1 MIWSIYAA
9 LLGIFFVA
17 LSVRTLLLRRR
28 LKIAIGD
35 GKNPRMLRAMRTHA
49 NFAEYAPLGL
59 LLIAA
64 CEQRAA
70 PAIVVHTMGVML
82 LLGRLVHAYGVS
94 KEAEV
99 FVYRVAGMA
108 LTFTCYL
115 AAAGYILLRVC
126 LTGG

>member
-9 LLGIFFVA
+9 LLGIVFVA
-17 LSVRTLLLRRR
+17 LSIPTLRLRRR

-35 GKNPRMLRAMRTHA
+35 GKNPLMLRAIRTHA

-70 PAIVVHTMGVML
+70 RAT
-82 LLGRLVHAYGVS
+82 
-94 KEAEV
+94 
-99 FVYRVAGMA
+99 
-108 LTFTCYL
+108 
-115 AAAGYILLRVC
+115 
-126 LTGG
+126 